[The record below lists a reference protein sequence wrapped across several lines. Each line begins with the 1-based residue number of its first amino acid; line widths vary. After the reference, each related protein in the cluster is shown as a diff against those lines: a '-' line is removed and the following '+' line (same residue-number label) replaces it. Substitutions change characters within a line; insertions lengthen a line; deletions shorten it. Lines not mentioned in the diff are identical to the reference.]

1 MIGPV
6 RTMSQVVRLLGL
18 QLSGKSIRL
27 AKRLHPQ
34 SFCMIPPRSGP
45 VISMIHSLI
54 VRYRLVSL
62 TLLRTPC
69 RKSYDVIICS
79 RGDGRW
85 AETGDSQP
93 ADHTERSLRLRIH
106 QQKMLA
112 ELGVLALQGTKFID
126 LLNHTARLTAE
137 GLGAEYCKVLEYIP
151 AENRL
156 LVRAGIGWDEGVVGS
171 ASVGAD
177 LASPAGYALRT
188 GKPVISNHLE
198 NEQRF
203 RTPELLVEHGIRR
216 AMNVILQGDG
226 SPFGVLEVDSR
237 SEGEF
242 GEHDVA
248 FLQGA
253 ANILGMAIEQQQY
266 QRKLQAALDRH
277 QVLLKEVNHRV
288 KNSLQ
293 VISGMLQLQANSVG
307 DADVSERLTEAST
320 RISAVGRAY
329 ERLAYNADYE
339 SIDLVAYLRE
349 VIEDLET
356 AVAPCKINLE
366 APEEIQFAADRAILV
381 ALIINELALNAG
393 KYAYPGCREGSI
405 WVRLVQ
411 TEKQAVLISV
421 RDEGVGLP
429 ADFNPTTSKRLG
441 TRLVNALAKQ
451 LGAELTR
458 SSSAIGTNFTLLV
471 PLEPTAAN

>member
-1 MIGPV
+1 MTFASESTQPV
-6 RTMSQVVRLLGL
+6 VE
-18 QLSGKSIRL
+18 
-27 AKRLHPQ
+27 AKP
-34 SFCMIPPRSGP
+34 GA
-45 VISMIHSLI
+45 
-54 VRYRLVSL
+54 
-62 TLLRTPC
+62 T
-69 RKSYDVIICS
+69 
-79 RGDGRW
+79 
-85 AETGDSQP
+85 P
-93 ADHTERSLRLRIH
+93 ADDLTGRALRLRIR
-106 QQKMLA
+106 QQELLA
-112 ELGVLALQGTKFID
+112 ELGVLALQGTNFIGMLD
-126 LLNHTARLTAE
+126 HTARMTAE
-137 GLGAEYCKVLEYIP
+137 GLRAEYCKVLEYIP

-156 LVRAGIGWDEGVVGS
+156 LVRAGVGWGEGVVGH
-171 ASVGAD
+171 ATVGAD

-293 VISGMLQLQANSVG
+293 VVSSMLHLQASAVN
-307 DADVSERLTEAST
+307 DPDLSERLTEAST

-339 SIDLVAYLRE
+339 NIDLVSYLRE
-349 VIEDLET
+349 VVDDLET
-356 AVAPCKINLE
+356 AVAPCKIHLE

-381 ALIINELALNAG
+381 ALIVNELVLNAG
-393 KYAYPGCREGSI
+393 KYAYPDCPGGSI

-411 TEKQAVLISV
+411 MEKKGVLVSI

-429 ADFNPTTSKRLG
+429 AGFDATTSKRLG
-441 TRLVNALAKQ
+441 ARLVNALAKQ

-458 SSSAIGTNFTLLV
+458 PASALGSHFMLLV
-471 PLEPTAAN
+471 PLQSAAVN

>member
-1 MIGPV
+1 
-6 RTMSQVVRLLGL
+6 
-18 QLSGKSIRL
+18 LSGR
-27 AKRLHPQ
+27 A
-34 SFCMIPPRSGP
+34 
-45 VISMIHSLI
+45 
-54 VRYRLVSL
+54 
-62 TLLRTPC
+62 
-69 RKSYDVIICS
+69 
-79 RGDGRW
+79 
-85 AETGDSQP
+85 
-93 ADHTERSLRLRIH
+93 LRLRIR
-106 QQKMLA
+106 QQELLA
-112 ELGVLALQGTKFID
+112 ELGVLALQGTSFIEM
-126 LLNHTARLTAE
+126 LNHTARMTAE
-137 GLGAEYCKVLEYIP
+137 GLSAEYCKVMEYLP
-151 AENRL
+151 ADNRL
-156 LVRAGIGWDEGVVGS
+156 LVRAGVGWSEGVVGH
-171 ASVGAD
+171 ATVGAD

-203 RTPELLVEHGIRR
+203 RTPDLLVEHGIRR

-242 GEHDVA
+242 GKHDVA

-266 QRKLQAALDRH
+266 QRRLQAALDRH

-293 VISGMLQLQANSVG
+293 VVSSMLHLQAAAVG
-307 DADVSERLTEAST
+307 DPALSDHLQEAST

-339 SIDLVAYLRE
+339 NIGLVSYMRE

-356 AVAPCKINLE
+356 AVAPCKVQFE

-381 ALIINELALNAG
+381 ALIINELVLNAG
-393 KYAYPGCREGSI
+393 KYAYPDCPGGPIS
-405 WVRLVQ
+405 VRVVRM
-411 TEKQAVLISV
+411 EKARVSVSV

-429 ADFNPTTSKRLG
+429 AGFDPTASKRLG
-441 TRLVNALAKQ
+441 SRLIKALAKQ

-458 SSSAIGTNFTLLV
+458 PVSPVGTHFTLLV
-471 PLEPTAAN
+471 PLEPAAAN

>member
-1 MIGPV
+1 MTSPSDQGEPLIE
-6 RTMSQVVRLLGL
+6 
-18 QLSGKSIRL
+18 GKPKNDPPEDLTGRALRQRIR
-27 AKRLHPQ
+27 
-34 SFCMIPPRSGP
+34 
-45 VISMIHSLI
+45 
-54 VRYRLVSL
+54 
-62 TLLRTPC
+62 
-69 RKSYDVIICS
+69 
-79 RGDGRW
+79 
-85 AETGDSQP
+85 
-93 ADHTERSLRLRIH
+93 
-106 QQKMLA
+106 QQELLA
-112 ELGVLALQGTKFID
+112 ELGVLALQGASFGGMLD
-126 LLNHTARLTAE
+126 HTARMTAE

-156 LVRAGIGWDEGVVGS
+156 LVRAGVGWDEGVVGH

-177 LASPAGYALRT
+177 LASPAGYALHT

-266 QRKLQAALDRH
+266 QRKLQTALDRH
-277 QVLLKEVNHRV
+277 QILLKEVNHRV

-293 VISGMLQLQANSVG
+293 VVSSMLHLQANAVG
-307 DADVSERLTEAST
+307 DPILTERLMEAST

-329 ERLAYNADYE
+329 NRLAYNADYE
-339 SIDLVAYLRE
+339 NINLVGYLTE
-349 VIEDLET
+349 VIDD
-356 AVAPCKINLE
+356 VATTISPCKVTFE
-366 APEEIQFAADRAILV
+366 ASEEIQFGADRAIVL
-381 ALIINELALNAG
+381 ALIINELLLNGG
-393 KYAYPGCREGSI
+393 KHAYPDSLGGTI
-405 WVRLVQ
+405 WVRLLRVDQ
-411 TEKQAVLISV
+411 DLVSISV

-429 ADFNPTTSKRLG
+429 NDFDAATSKRLG
-441 TRLVNALAKQ
+441 TRLVTALAQQ
-451 LGAELTR
+451 LEAKLTR
-458 SSSAIGTNFTLLV
+458 PQTARGTHYALLV
-471 PLEPTAAN
+471 PLASKG